1 MVKYYTG
8 VGSRSTTPDV
18 MELMTRVATKL
29 ESLGY
34 SLRSGAADGADT
46 GFENGVIN
54 PLNKQI
60 FIAWEGFS
68 NRYSTEK
75 GVYNVRGQAV
85 IEAEEIASSIHP
97 AWERLSRGAKGL
109 HTRNIF
115 QCLGPV
121 LDEPSKFLICYAEVD
136 KYGTPLGG
144 TRTAWECAKQNNIP
158 CFNLLFE
165 KDKERILRFVGEE

>member
-34 SLRSGAADGADT
+34 SLHSGAADGADT
-46 GFENGVIN
+46 GFENGVTN

-60 FIAWEGFS
+60 FVAWEGFS

-75 GVYNVRGQAV
+75 GVYNVRG
-85 IEAEEIASSIHP
+85 
-97 AWERLSRGAKGL
+97 
-109 HTRNIF
+109 
-115 QCLGPV
+115 
-121 LDEPSKFLICYAEVD
+121 
-136 KYGTPLGG
+136 
-144 TRTAWECAKQNNIP
+144 
-158 CFNLLFE
+158 
-165 KDKERILRFVGEE
+165 